1 VAFFYRLDIQRT
13 FMKTLYVT
21 AMDWLYL
28 ICIWTAGTAIFL
40 MSLIIPW
47 GVFTR
52 YVLGTGS
59 QWPEP
64 IAILLM
70 MVFTFI
76 GAAATYRSGG
86 DIAIVMLTE
95 RLPSTPRRTLEIVV
109 SVIMVLMCMF
119 VVWFGISLCMKTMGQ
134 SISELSWLPVG
145 ITYLAIPI
153 GAALTLLFV
162 IEKVLFGSQE
172 SRDVVRIGEHGDAP
186 LAQEGAN

>member
-1 VAFFYRLDIQRT
+1 
-13 FMKTLYVT
+13 MKTLYLS

-70 MVFTFI
+70 MVFTFV

-86 DIAIVMLTE
+86 DIAIVMMTE
-95 RLPSTPRRTLEIVV
+95 RLPSAPKRTLEVFV
-109 SVIMVLMCMF
+109 SAMMVLMCIF
-119 VVWFGISLCMKTMGQ
+119 VVWFGALLCVKTMRQ

-145 ITYLAIPI
+145 ITYLPIPI

-162 IEKVLFGSQE
+162 IEKIVFGSQE
-172 SRDVVRIGEHGDAP
+172 SRDVVCIGEHGDGL